1 MNVGIN
7 DNITA
12 LYQVQQ
18 AAINQNKLNDCAG
31 SCAPANTTKAKT
43 EPSKLEKIGA
53 GVGSTLGVIGS
64 LMLLAKLSK
73 SKNYSINP
81 LKMFTGNIKNSFI
94 AETKYKTKEIVTIGA
109 GSILGGLAGGAL
121 FGKKEDSNARLREG
135 IVQIA
140 NISAP
145 IALVQALSWGGNTL
159 TSKLMPNWCA
169 SKNLFKQAVT
179 KLPATAG
186 AMAGLITGMIIGN
199 KLSNKFNE
207 KVFHKKDNRPV
218 KWKDFSAHVDDIGV
232 AATFIAPDNII
243 TKSISRLIPAALLV
257 AGYETGIKK
266 ESVE

>member
-109 GSILGGLAGGAL
+109 GSILGGLAGSFLG
-121 FGKKEDSNARLREG
+121 N
-135 IVQIA
+135 IV
-140 NISAP
+140 
-145 IALVQALSWGGNTL
+145 
-159 TSKLMPNWCA
+159 C
-169 SKNLFKQAVT
+169 
-179 KLPATAG
+179 
-186 AMAGLITGMIIGN
+186 LITMAVSAAVIILTAVIRHKHKADSDTSEERESEGN
-199 KLSNKFNE
+199 
-207 KVFHKKDNRPV
+207 
-218 KWKDFSAHVDDIGV
+218 DDPI
-232 AATFIAPDNII
+232 
-243 TKSISRLIPAALLV
+243 
-257 AGYETGIKK
+257 
-266 ESVE
+266 